1 MKLRSSHAPTP
12 TPAPLVQSSHLA
24 GFKFATIG
32 QNPTLLARMSD
43 NVHVTLPSPSPEQEL
58 SQDRS
63 GSSHSFSRQGLSQS
77 LTTMERDSPMN
88 STAQHHLKSW
98 GSTPMS
104 STPSESHD
112 VKFPHF
118 DQRRTPVVPD
128 LQYPNV
134 APDNASWPSIAEQS
148 APMDQDSLPRHQPS
162 MPRNS
167 AVTSVPVGGGGFPN
181 GVMDVPAPSPPTFP
195 QRSRSLASTEPEQLR
210 RPVEHLIKLAS
221 VREERMSRQR
231 EIFDLRSGELSTFS
245 QEASR
250 ATEAVQ
256 DQIELVKLQ
265 AEEMRMQA
273 GQMLQEATKTRELA
287 DRLIASVDALNAPNA
302 RTHVDHLVE
311 RSDQMSSF
319 MRKVFD
325 WLDTLRAREQEKVND
340 IQRELD
346 EQALAEIN
354 RLAKIQEQQRLLDAE
369 RRKRAEAEAEEKRQ
383 AARREEEEREA
394 AKKKAE
400 EEKEAARKKAEEEEA
415 ARKKAYEEQRAAVLE
430 QKRRATEAQAQ
441 KIQRERRPF
450 NDAGGGSNA
459 PPTVF
464 PGIAS
469 EHTNNTRASTSLSVP
484 PVVPG
489 SIRSPARS
497 RGPLEVTAPLS
508 QPPPSPNKAKTVP
521 PSVWFVPAQTEVGRT
536 VNTDSPLSST
546 TLASEL
552 HPRTVEASQRPPMNH
567 LTHAAAQDQMLRQ
580 ESRRMTPMLEQQ
592 RVEIK
597 REPSV
602 EELPATR
609 LQASPSRASSGM
621 ADMDDARQR
630 HLAIPRRTPSQD
642 RNGDQRNQAPSA
654 PGANSLYVAQ
664 VEENR
669 RRSDPSAPVPPEQG
683 NLIHSQDSLHD
694 RPVQGTDMRDYHRQG
709 STSSDRSPPRWNDR
723 DRRSRSRSRS
733 PFPRRPLSR
742 SPSPY
747 TRKRLRSGSPRY
759 DTRQAPDYWKAPRSQ
774 WRARPDRAHTV
785 ADRDRGRD
793 REFYDYDRD
802 RHGDSPRRYRPPPSR
817 RAADTYRPSHSP
829 APPSP
834 RQYRPSPRPG
844 YRDRSPS
851 PDHET
856 QRFAGRD
863 AQDRESERV
872 NTNARHYQTTYE
884 TEVRHNV
891 ERDAQQR
898 WQRPTPSPSD
908 RDRTPTP
915 PPRLAEAAEVGLL
928 DRIDMNA
935 TEDRGRGRGRVPH
948 GATRGG
954 PNPRRGLR
962 GGVSGGR
969 GRGTVSGS
977 TPALLSRMTGTTIH
991 GTRPTHAP
999 SLSDRMQQD

>member
-1 MKLRSSHAPTP
+1 MKLRSSHASTP
-12 TPAPLVQSSHLA
+12 TPAPLVQSSPLA
-24 GFKFATIG
+24 GFRFSTIG
-32 QNPTLLARMSD
+32 QNPTLLDRMGD
-43 NVHVTLPSPSPEQEL
+43 NGHVTLHSPSPEQEL
-58 SQDRS
+58 FQDRT
-63 GSSHSFSRQGLSQS
+63 GSSHSFPRQGLSQS
-77 LTTMERDSPMN
+77 LTTVERDNPMN
-88 STAQHHLKSW
+88 STVQHQLKPW

-104 STPSESHD
+104 STPSESQ
-112 VKFPHF
+112 FPHF
-118 DQRRTPVVPD
+118 NQRRTPVVPD

-134 APDNASWPSIAEQS
+134 APDNASWPSSAEQS

-167 AVTSVPVGGGGFPN
+167 MVTSVPGGGGGFSN
-181 GVMDVPAPSPPTFP
+181 GVMDGPAPSPPTLS

-231 EIFDLRSGELSTFS
+231 EIFDLRSSELSTFS
-245 QEASR
+245 SEASR
-250 ATEAVQ
+250 ATDAVQ
-256 DQIELVKLQ
+256 DQIELVKLE
-265 AEEMRMQA
+265 AEAMRTQA

-287 DRLIASVDALNAPNA
+287 DRLIASVDLLNVPNA
-302 RTHVDHLVE
+302 RKHVDHLVE
-311 RSDQMSSF
+311 RSDQMTSF
-319 MRKVFD
+319 MRKAFD
-325 WLDTLRAREQEKVND
+325 WLAALRAREQEKVND
-340 IQRELD
+340 IQKELD

-369 RRKRAEAEAEEKRQ
+369 RRKRAEAEAHEKLE
-383 AARREEEEREA
+383 AARREEEERKA

-400 EEKEAARKKAEEEEA
+400 EEEEA

-430 QKRRATEAQAQ
+430 QKRRASEAQAQ
-441 KIQRERRPF
+441 KIQRERRPA
-450 NDAGGGSNA
+450 NDSGGGSN
-459 PPTVF
+459 PPASVF

-469 EHTNNTRASTSLSVP
+469 EHTNNARASASLSLP
-484 PVVPG
+484 SVVPG
-489 SIRSPARS
+489 STRSPARGK
-497 RGPLEVTAPLS
+497 GPLEVPAPLS

-521 PSVWFVPAQTEVGRT
+521 APVWFVPAQTEVGRS

-552 HPRTVEASQRPPMNH
+552 HPRTVETPQRPPMNH
-567 LTHAAAQDQMLRQ
+567 NHVTHVASQDQMLRQ
-580 ESRRMTPMLEQQ
+580 EPRRMTPMLEQQ

-602 EELPATR
+602 EELLATR
-609 LQASPSRASSGM
+609 LQASPSRPSSEM
-621 ADMDDARQR
+621 VDDDGHQR
-630 HLAIPRRTPSQD
+630 HLAISRRTPSQD
-642 RNGDQRNQAPSA
+642 RSGEQRKQASSA
-654 PGANSLYVAQ
+654 SRANSLYVAQ
-664 VEENR
+664 TEENR
-669 RRSDPSAPVPPEQG
+669 RRSDPSAPVPPEQV

-694 RPVQGTDMRDYHRQG
+694 RAAQGTDMRNYHRQG
-709 STSSDRSPPRWNDR
+709 STSSARSPPRWNDR
-723 DRRSRSRSRS
+723 DRPSRSRSRS
-733 PFPRRPLSR
+733 PLPRRPLSR

-747 TRKRLRSGSPRY
+747 ARKRIRSGSPRY
-759 DTRQAPDYWKAPRSQ
+759 DTRQAPDYWKPPPRSQ
-774 WRARPDRAHTV
+774 WRSRP
-785 ADRDRGRD
+785 DRDRGRD

-856 QRFAGRD
+856 QRFVGRD
-863 AQDRESERV
+863 AQDRESERT
-872 NTNARHYQTTYE
+872 NTNARHYHE
-884 TEVRHNV
+884 AEVRHND
-891 ERDAQQR
+891 ERDEHQR

-954 PNPRRGLR
+954 PNPRRGMR
-962 GGVSGGR
+962 GGPSGSGSR

-977 TPALLSRMTGTTIH
+977 TPALLSRMTGTTIQ